1 MKKNMEALTNF
12 EREKYTT
19 LIKDT
24 QISVKLLVNCLE
36 GKDSI
41 DKYSYNQL
49 LNVFAKNIEEIA

>member
-1 MKKNMEALTNF
+1 MKALTNF
-12 EREKYTT
+12 ERENYGT

-41 DKYSYNQL
+41 DKYAYNQL
-49 LNVFAKNIEEIA
+49 LNVFVKNIEVAL